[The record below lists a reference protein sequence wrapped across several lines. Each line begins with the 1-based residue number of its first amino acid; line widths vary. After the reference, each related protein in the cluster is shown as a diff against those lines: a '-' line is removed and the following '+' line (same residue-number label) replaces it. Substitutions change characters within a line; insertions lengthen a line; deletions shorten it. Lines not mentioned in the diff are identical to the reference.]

1 MNSSTDFLK
10 EIRQKQ
16 MFVGMFTPKFVVTSP
31 AQYGGSPIQ
40 KARQKRTSNNV
51 SLWDME
57 AVFIGVSEQ
66 VRRLTKEN
74 STRSYRT
81 RGINNSNGIC
91 VCTTL
96 TCLKSGILYIYLL
109 QYQLNI
115 KKKVIFLLPNTL
127 KIIKLVFIIQV
138 LLHCKFFFYCI
149 IKHLFSPTSS
159 FWVITPIKH
168 DLHL

>member
-1 MNSSTDFLK
+1 
-10 EIRQKQ
+10 
-16 MFVGMFTPKFVVTSP
+16 MFTPNLVVTSP

-40 KARQKRTSNNV
+40 KARQKRTSNV
-51 SLWDME
+51 SWWDME

-81 RGINNSNGIC
+81 RGINDSNGIC

-96 TCLKSGILYIYLL
+96 TCPQSGILYIYLL
-109 QYQLNI
+109 QYQQIL
-115 KKKVIFLLPNTL
+115 KKKLICLLPNTL
-127 KIIKLVFIIQV
+127 KIIKLVFIIAALQV
-138 LLHCKFFFYCI
+138 FFYCI
-149 IKHLFSPTSS
+149 MTHLVSPTSS
-159 FWVITPIKH
+159 FWVITPIKN